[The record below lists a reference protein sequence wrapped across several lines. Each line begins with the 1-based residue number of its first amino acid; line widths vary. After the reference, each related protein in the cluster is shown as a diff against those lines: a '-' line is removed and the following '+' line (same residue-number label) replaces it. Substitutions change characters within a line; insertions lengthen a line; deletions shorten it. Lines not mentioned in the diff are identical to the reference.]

1 MGSSLLTSSP
11 VVASVKVR
19 PTPAASGNVAIV
31 GAGPGGLGTAM
42 LLAAKGIKVTIYEA
56 ASVVGG
62 RTSRLSLPLD
72 GASAGACENFHFDQG
87 PTFFLMPYVLDEI
100 FAAGGRRLCDY
111 VKLTRL
117 DPMYRL
123 VMGRTG
129 QTPITIDCTQN
140 VEAMCRQI
148 SDRINPADGPA
159 FAGFIAENR
168 KKLSAFE
175 PILRKPFASVL
186 DLLDPKLMAALPRLG
201 AGTSVYGDLSKRFTS
216 EYTKLITSFQSKY
229 LGMSPMKCPSLFTI
243 LPFIEYEYG
252 VWHPEGGCNA
262 LMAAMA
268 KACAEMGV
276 DIRYNSPVE
285 RLTFAGKTANGVV
298 VGGKRLAHNH
308 VVINADASWAIKN
321 LIPAELRTGIPGLPT
336 AIGGGGWTDK
346 RLDGMGYSCSTF
358 MLYLGLEGQV
368 SMPHHTIYISERY
381 KDNLADI
388 SDRGVLSTD
397 PSLYVCNSAATDST
411 MAPAGHTALY
421 VLVPTPNMRDGKINW
436 PAATAKL
443 REQALDRVSTL
454 ADADVRSMIR
464 SEKVFTPQ
472 TWQQQNINF
481 GATFNLAH
489 NLTQMLMLRP
499 QHELAG
505 MHNVWMA
512 GGGTHPGS
520 GLPVI
525 FLSCQIA
532 ASKILQRMGVTEANS
547 SFASTPVSLGGS
559 AARPAF
565 AFTRPKTKVAAGV

>member
-1 MGSSLLTSSP
+1 
-11 VVASVKVR
+11 
-19 PTPAASGNVAIV
+19 
-31 GAGPGGLGTAM
+31 M
-42 LLAAKGIKVTIYEA
+42 LLAAKGVKVTIYESA
-56 ASVVGG
+56 PVIGG
-62 RTSRLSLPLD
+62 RTSRLSLL
-72 GASAGACENFHFDQG
+72 AENAPEGSFESYHFDQG

-100 FAAGGRRLCDY
+100 FAASGRRLCDY

-123 VMGRTG
+123 VMGRAG
-129 QTPITIDCTQN
+129 QLPITIDCTQN
-140 VEAMCRQI
+140 VEVMCRQI
-148 SDRINPADGPA
+148 SERINPADGAA

-186 DLLDPKLMAALPRLG
+186 DLLDPKLLAALPRLG

-268 KACAEMGV
+268 KACGEMGV
-276 DIRYNSPVE
+276 DIRCDSPVE
-285 RLTFAGKTANGVV
+285 RLTLSGKTADGVV
-298 VGGKRLAHNH
+298 VGGKRLAHEH

-321 LIPAELRTGIPGLPT
+321 LIPAEMRTGVPGLPT

-346 RLDGMGYSCSTF
+346 RLDKMGYSCSTF
-358 MLYLGLEGQV
+358 MLYLGLAGQV

-381 KDNLADI
+381 QDNLADI

-397 PSLYVCNSAATDST
+397 PSIYICNTAATDST
-411 MAPAGHTALY
+411 MAPAGHTAMY
-421 VLVPTPNMRDGKINW
+421 VLVPTPNMRDGKVDW
-436 PAATAKL
+436 PTATATL
-443 REQALDRVSTL
+443 REQALDRISSL
-454 ADADVRSMIR
+454 ANADVRKMIR
-464 SEKVFTPQ
+464 AERIYTPL

-532 ASKILQRMGVTEANS
+532 ASKILQRMGAAGADC
-547 SFASTPVSLGGS
+547 SFATTPVSLGTGS
-559 AARPAF
+559 HRSAVAF
-565 AFTRPKTKVAAGV
+565 HRQNTKVAAGV